1 MIRWFL
7 NSGGSPR
14 RLSTWPRINYASW
27 LNSLMTD
34 LAAERANVTP
44 VIGGPRQALR
54 ALPQSMLLS
63 AAMALGTGC
72 HHKTSP
78 VAVAPPP
85 ALAPPPA
92 VSSGPSSAPS
102 SVPASSAPV
111 LPATVADSPA
121 DAEFVGS
128 HP

>member
-7 NSGGSPR
+7 NYGRSPR
-14 RLSTWPRINYASW
+14 RLSTRPRTNYASW

-34 LAAERANVTP
+34 LAAERAKVTL
-44 VIGGPRQALR
+44 VTGGPRQALR
-54 ALPQSMLLS
+54 ALPQLLLLS

-85 ALAPPPA
+85 ALGAPPPS
-92 VSSGPSSAPS
+92 VSSAPS
-102 SVPASSAPV
+102 SAPASSA
-111 LPATVADSPA
+111 
-121 DAEFVGS
+121 
-128 HP
+128 